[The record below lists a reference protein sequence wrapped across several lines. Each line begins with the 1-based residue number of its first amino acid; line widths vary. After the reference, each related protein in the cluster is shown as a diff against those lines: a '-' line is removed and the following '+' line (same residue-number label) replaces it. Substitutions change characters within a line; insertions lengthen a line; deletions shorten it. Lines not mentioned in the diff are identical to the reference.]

1 LRAERLGISRTPKD
15 ITSISNIKRKDIAR
29 TYRLLI
35 LELNYKIP
43 MIDPVE
49 CIVRVANKAN
59 LSEKTK
65 PQAMDI
71 MHSVTTSGISAG
83 KDPMGLA
90 ASVIYLSCLNR
101 GESRT
106 QSDIADTAGVT
117 EVT

>member
-1 LRAERLGISRTPKD
+1 
-15 ITSISNIKRKDIAR
+15 
-29 TYRLLI
+29 
-35 LELNYKIP
+35 
-43 MIDPVE
+43 M
-49 CIVRVANKAN
+49 ANKAN

-71 MHSVTTSGISAG
+71 MHSVTTSGISTG